1 MGIDYYLCANCDN
14 IFCDT
19 NEYMTCPLDVK
30 HKICWN
36 CIEHFKSMRSKVLQ
50 KLAQKYNVDL
60 AKMWNDLDF
69 GWGYDKDQ
77 LFGRLAYAICGNV
90 DTDEDKIEED
100 VMHAIDRF
108 REICG
113 ACSREKRKTE
123 SMNQVN
129 VFLNEL
135 VNTESKMDRVE
146 ITNKIKIIL
155 NIHKI

>member
-1 MGIDYYLCANCDN
+1 
-14 IFCDT
+14 
-19 NEYMTCPLDVK
+19 
-30 HKICWN
+30 
-36 CIEHFKSMRSKVLQ
+36 MRSKVLQ